1 MLKLVLFQLIF
12 LYFGIA
18 TACAGNKEQSTIN
31 QFKSY
36 LQTIKSIAVDFDQTD
51 SNGTSSKGKL
61 LISKPYKFRCN
72 YYPPF
77 PILIIGNKN
86 YVSVYDYDMETV
98 SRIKPKDN
106 IFNFLLTDDTDF
118 EQHFQVSS
126 VTEQGRLLTVK
137 LYHIISDR
145 YSNITFNKDTQQLQ
159 KIEVFE
165 DDNIITLKF
174 DQMYKVSNFAEELF
188 EFKNPD
194 IFGPPD
200 RMTKDELEKHI
211 VLQQ

>member
-1 MLKLVLFQLIF
+1 MLKLVLFQLI
-12 LYFGIA
+12 LWYFGMA
-18 TACAGNKEQSTIN
+18 YASNKEQTTIN

-36 LQTIKSIAVDFDQTD
+36 LQTIKSIAVDFDQID
-51 SNGTSSKGKL
+51 SNGISSKGKL

-86 YVSVYDYDMETV
+86 YVSVYDYDMETA

-118 EQHFQVSS
+118 EQHFQASS
-126 VTEQGRLLTVK
+126 VTEQDHILTVK

-145 YSNITFNKDTQQLQ
+145 YSNITFNKDTRQLQ

>member
-1 MLKLVLFQLIF
+1 MPKLVLFQLIF
-12 LYFGIA
+12 WYFGIA
-18 TACAGNKEQSTIN
+18 YAGSKEQSTIN

-36 LQTIKSIAVDFDQTD
+36 LQTLKSIAVDFDQTD
-51 SNGTSSKGKL
+51 SNGVSSKGKL

-86 YVSVYDYDMETV
+86 YVSVYDYDMETA

-126 VTEQGRLLTVK
+126 VTEQGHTLTVK
-137 LYHIISDR
+137 LYHVISDR
-145 YSNITFNKDTQQLQ
+145 YSNITFNKDTRQLQ
-159 KIEVFE
+159 KIEIFE

-174 DQMYKVSNFAEELF
+174 DQMYKVSTFAEELF

-194 IFGPPD
+194 IFGQPD
-200 RMTKDELEKHI
+200 RMTKDVLEKHI